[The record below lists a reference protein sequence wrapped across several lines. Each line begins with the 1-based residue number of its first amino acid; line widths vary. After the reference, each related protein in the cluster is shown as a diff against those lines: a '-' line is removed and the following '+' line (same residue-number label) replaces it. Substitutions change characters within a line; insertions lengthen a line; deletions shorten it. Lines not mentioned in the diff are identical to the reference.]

1 MVWDSWYWSQ
11 RVYLRWRNLVWRLRS
26 RIFIAGVMWTKPLPE
41 RTPGEQS
48 HWLSEGPTPGEVAIG
63 AELLSAMVHALLSLR
78 LIFISEDQENSKL
91 NFQVT
96 RKYIQNIA
104 LVFIC
109 RGHMIF
115 MVRYCILLKEWLQY
129 LGWRSTQHH
138 VLTSWMACLQCYRL
152 CICLPNL
159 SHLWCPQSFCHW
171 WNI

>member
-1 MVWDSWYWSQ
+1 M
-11 RVYLRWRNLVWRLRS
+11 
-26 RIFIAGVMWTKPLPE
+26 
-41 RTPGEQS
+41 
-48 HWLSEGPTPGEVAIG
+48 SEGPTPGEVATD

-115 MVRYCILLKEWLQY
+115 MARYCILLKEWLQY
-129 LGWRSTQHH
+129 LG
-138 VLTSWMACLQCYRL
+138 
-152 CICLPNL
+152 
-159 SHLWCPQSFCHW
+159 
-171 WNI
+171 